1 MTKELIDTIAKYVI
15 AIIVVGSCFFLIYN
29 ERGDSVQAWTLLG
42 LVVGWLIRD
51 SAGNS
56 ASANTAKIAAAA
68 APVVYNEAP
77 APAGGPVGG

>member
-1 MTKELIDTIAKYVI
+1 MTKELIDTVAKYVI

-56 ASANTAKIAAAA
+56 ASANTARVAAAG
-68 APVVYNEAP
+68 APIVLTENQARTGNP
-77 APAGGPVGG
+77 I

>member
-1 MTKELIDTIAKYVI
+1 MTREIIDTLAKYII
-15 AIIVVGSCFFLIYN
+15 ATIVVSACFFIIYN

-56 ASANTAKIAAAA
+56 ASANTAKVAAAA
-68 APVVYNEAP
+68 SGTPP
-77 APAGGPVGG
+77 A